1 MSAAAARKLRAR
13 NATEDAIL
21 AAAREALAED
31 GYEKL
36 TMDGIARRAF
46 TSRTNV
52 YFYFANRRAVVDRL
66 VQQTFAEMLVAG
78 APYLDGGGDPRHE
91 LRQALGRVV
100 LVVNRNAD
108 ILLLVARLSGAEQAL
123 PPEWEPYIRRFVR
136 AAAERI
142 ARDQQRGVAPTD
154 IPPGIA
160 RDRSESSHRQASAT
174 ASGSPVSQPSGAW
187 RSHAPASSSKPGMA
201 LAAIVRSGPAETR
214 LARMPRAPR
223 SRAR

>member
-123 PPEWEPYIRRFVR
+123 PPEWEPYIRRFVH
-136 AAAERI
+136 ATAERI
-142 ARDQQRGVAPTD
+142 ARDQQRGVAPDD
-154 IPPGIA
+154 IPPRVAAQALCAMVERHVILEVVRQGHSVTESV
-160 RDRSESSHRQASAT
+160 RVLSELWYRAVYLA
-174 ASGSPVSQPSGAW
+174 PS
-187 RSHAPASSSKPGMA
+187 R
-201 LAAIVRSGPAETR
+201 
-214 LARMPRAPR
+214 
-223 SRAR
+223 

>member
-1 MSAAAARKLRAR
+1 LSAAAARKLRPR

-21 AAAREALAED
+21 AAARDALAED

-36 TMDGIARRAF
+36 TMDGIARRAY

-66 VQQTFAEMLVAG
+66 VQQTFAEMLVAA
-78 APYLDGGGDPRHE
+78 APYLDGAGDPRRD

-123 PPEWEPYIRRFVR
+123 PPEWEPYIRRFV
-136 AAAERI
+136 AATAERI
-142 ARDQQRGVAPTD
+142 RSDQRRGVAPAD
-154 IPPGIA
+154 IPPA
-160 RDRSESSHRQASAT
+160 VAAT
-174 ASGSPVSQPSGAW
+174 ALCAMVERHVILEVVRQGHSVTESVRVLAELWYRAVYCVPS
-187 RSHAPASSSKPGMA
+187 S
-201 LAAIVRSGPAETR
+201 
-214 LARMPRAPR
+214 
-223 SRAR
+223 

>member
-1 MSAAAARKLRAR
+1 MSAQAARKLRPR

-21 AAAREALAED
+21 AAAREALVED

-52 YFYFANRRAVVDRL
+52 YFYFANKRAVVDRL

-78 APYLDGGGDPRHE
+78 APYLDGAGDPRHE
-91 LRQALGRVV
+91 LRQAIGRVV
-100 LVVNRNAD
+100 LVVNRYAD

-123 PPEWEPYIRRFVR
+123 PPEWEPYIRRFVH

-142 ARDQQRGVAPTD
+142 ARDQQRGVAPAD
-154 IPPGIA
+154 IPPRVAAQALCAMVERHVILEVVRQGHSVTESV
-160 RDRSESSHRQASAT
+160 RVLSEL
-174 ASGSPVSQPSGAW
+174 W
-187 RSHAPASSSKPGMA
+187 Y
-201 LAAIVRSGPAETR
+201 
-214 LARMPRAPR
+214 RAVYLTP
-223 SRAR
+223 

>member
-1 MSAAAARKLRAR
+1 MSAQAARRLRPR

-21 AAAREALAED
+21 AAARESLRED

-36 TMDGIARRAF
+36 TIDGIARRAF

-52 YFYFANRRAVVDRL
+52 YFYFANKRAVVDRL
-66 VQQTFAEMLVAG
+66 VQQTFAEMLVAA

-108 ILLLVARLSGAEQAL
+108 ILLLVARLSGAEPAL
-123 PPEWEPYIRRFVR
+123 PPEWAPYLHRFVR

-142 ARDQQRGVAPTD
+142 ARDQQRGVAPSD
-154 IPPGIA
+154 IPP
-160 RDRSESSHRQASAT
+160 D
-174 ASGSPVSQPSGAW
+174 V
-187 RSHAPASSSKPGMA
+187 
-201 LAAIVRSGPAETR
+201 AA
-214 LARMPRAPR
+214 
-223 SRAR
+223 